1 MKKLLASAIYSYIYL
16 YMYLISSKCST
27 YFTVK
32 CMEIERNVMRSL
44 HLINFLR
51 STYVFEETYFS
62 VTEIRGNID
71 FSVQLLNLSPPF
83 RVVVMQEVKSYLY
96 LFILSLTS
104 KFYHQQIDPIVQ
116 IKKQLKFIL
125 YIYMALG
132 FESFYKNFH
141 GETAVKSR

>member
-104 KFYHQQIDPIVQ
+104 KFYHQ
-116 IKKQLKFIL
+116 
-125 YIYMALG
+125 
-132 FESFYKNFH
+132 
-141 GETAVKSR
+141 